1 MRGDH
6 MFEFFRKKPK
16 SSADDLNPARAIEF
30 FKRGNFPEA
39 LRRAEAMLAADPD
52 IPMSWRFKGECLY
65 SLKRYAESVDCFDRA
80 ASLGGP
86 GTEDMFLWKA
96 LALNNDGKQ
105 DRAKQ
110 VIQRFLAAGDGTPEL
125 IAKAKGALA
134 KLG

>member
-1 MRGDH
+1 
-6 MFEFFRKKPK
+6 MFGFFRKKPK

-30 FKRGNFPEA
+30 FRRGEFLEA

-52 IPMSWRFKGECLY
+52 IPMSWRFKGECLF
-65 SLKRYAESVDCFDRA
+65 SMKRFAESIECFERA

-96 LALNNDGKQ
+96 LALRNDGKNE
-105 DRAKQ
+105 RAKQ
-110 VIQRFLAAGDGTPEL
+110 VIQRFLASGDGTPQL
-125 IAKAKGALA
+125 VAKAKAALA

>member
-1 MRGDH
+1 
-6 MFEFFRKKPK
+6 
-16 SSADDLNPARAIEF
+16 
-30 FKRGNFPEA
+30 
-39 LRRAEAMLAADPD
+39 
-52 IPMSWRFKGECLY
+52 
-65 SLKRYAESVDCFDRA
+65 
-80 ASLGGP
+80 
-86 GTEDMFLWKA
+86 MFLWKA